1 MDYVKHRAISYRNR
15 NHIKNTVTLKSLT
28 KIARQNGYIVYKYSA
43 TKTIMIL
50 LGVYDDSLSAPSVS
64 AKDTN
69 GNVIIFIDDFV
80 SENKQLFALAHEIGH
95 IVLEH
100 TPVSDPRLK
109 RRQENDANR
118 FAHYILSKRPFPF
131 DAVSL
136 SLVATSTMLIGLILT
151 LSLQPTDSNAVPAAI
166 NCDTVSQPSVNSEF
180 EGTSTT
186 SNEAICYY
194 TKYGS
199 VYHIYRDCT
208 YLNAADEV
216 YKTTVGNCPAH
227 ELCSR
232 CKRRKNNFAR

>member
-50 LGVYDDSLSAPSVS
+50 LGVYDDSLLASSVS

-69 GNVIIFIDDFV
+69 GNVIIFIDDSV

-100 TPVSDPRLK
+100 TPVCDPSLK
-109 RRQENDANR
+109 RKQENDANK

-136 SLVATSTMLIGLILT
+136 SLVVASTMLIGLILT
-151 LSLQPTDSNAVPAAI
+151 FSLQPTDSNTVTTSVNSDA
-166 NCDTVSQPSVNSEF
+166 VSQPSVSSAV
-180 EGTSTT
+180 GSTT
-186 SNEAICYY
+186 NASNETICYY
-194 TKYGS
+194 TKHGS

-216 YKTTVGNCPAH
+216 YEATVGNCPPP

-232 CKRRKNNFAR
+232 CKKRFESYK

>member
-50 LGVYDDSLSAPSVS
+50 LGVYDDSLLASSVS

-69 GNVIIFIDDFV
+69 GNVIIFIDDSI

-100 TPVSDPRLK
+100 TPISDPRLK
-109 RRQENDANR
+109 RRQENDANK

-136 SLVATSTMLIGLILT
+136 SLVVASTMLIGLILT
-151 LSLQPTDSNAVPAAI
+151 FSLQPTDSNTVTASVNSDAVF
-166 NCDTVSQPSVNSEF
+166 QPSVSSES
-180 EGTSTT
+180 EGTSNA
-186 SNEAICYY
+186 SNETICYY
-194 TKYGS
+194 TKHGS

-208 YLNAADEV
+208 YLNVAAGV
-216 YKTTVGNCPAH
+216 YETTVDNCPVH

-232 CKRRKNNFAR
+232 CKKRFESYK